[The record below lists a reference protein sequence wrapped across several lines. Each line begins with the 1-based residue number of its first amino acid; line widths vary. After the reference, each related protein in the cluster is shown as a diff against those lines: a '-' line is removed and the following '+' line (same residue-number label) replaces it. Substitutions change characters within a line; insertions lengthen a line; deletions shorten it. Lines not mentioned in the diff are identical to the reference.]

1 MRITSLALQGLTRF
15 TDRVELDLA
24 NLPPGL
30 VAVRGRNGEGKTTIM
45 EAMGP
50 AALFLELPSRPGNL
64 YDHTNRRDATL
75 ELEAD
80 HAGHRWRFLVQAD
93 CGTEKTPGKVEA
105 YLYRDGEPVNDGK
118 GKTYREAIARYFPR
132 RDVFMASVYAAQSG
146 SGSFHRLDV
155 SERRELF
162 VELLGLGKIKALAK
176 RAGVARAEL
185 DAHLITIG
193 ERLADL
199 AGKAA
204 TATDLDHALEAAG
217 ADLQAAA
224 GAYATARAA
233 LEAAVGTEAD
243 ARAIVDQLEGAR
255 RAASDALARVS
266 ARVSRLE
273 AEAAELL
280 AKIRAD
286 RALVDFPDPIRD
298 RAARLVTATTT
309 LATIQATWREADAA
323 HKGAVGKVQDLI
335 AELGRVDRDLQA
347 VDRDLVALDRLAAR
361 VPELEATAPK
371 LLAYQERRPGL
382 FTAHASA
389 REATAAAMASHRELE
404 ASRPDP
410 DRARAFL
417 EADERAAG
425 EIAAAPCGGRRLDVT
440 FPDDGQEPR
449 DGVIDCGA
457 CSYLGR
463 AREAL
468 ARLPERRAD
477 LERHERDAL
486 ELGRRWAALQE
497 ARATEDQA
505 RVALERADQ
514 EARPWE
520 ASAAELRGLQERL
533 EARGDLSE
541 RRAELVGRQAEL
553 VGKRQALELTVPD
566 LIAKRDTAETE
577 GRTARA
583 AVQEL
588 AGADAKLRELDAAGA
603 RLVELEAAHQ
613 SRTLELG
620 GALAERA
627 GIVVPPA
634 STEALARLEAAAEA
648 VAGARALADTARE
661 TEGAARSRLGALQ
674 ERRDQLGD
682 LVGQV
687 RDLEGRR
694 DALARR
700 RAGFR
705 AIETALGERGV
716 QALEIDAAGPTVSAL
731 TNELIAACYGPR
743 FRVMLRTLQE
753 AEAGRKARE
762 TFDLR
767 VLDGDRAGGDR
778 DLADLSGGEQVLI
791 DEAVK
796 LGIALFNAKRTGSQ
810 VATLWRDECDGKL
823 DPENASRYPAM
834 LRRALE
840 LGGFRNVFY
849 VSHRPEVAAQ
859 ADATINVADGRARLV
874 TR

>member
-15 TDRVELDLA
+15 TDRVELDLS

-30 VAVRGRNGEGKTTIM
+30 VAVRGANGEGKTTIM

-80 HAGHRWRFLVQAD
+80 HAGHRWRFLIQAD
-93 CGTEKTPGKVEA
+93 SGTTKTPGKVEA

-118 GKTYREAIARYFPR
+118 GKTYREAVALYFPR

-193 ERLADL
+193 ERLTEL

-204 TATDLDHALEAAG
+204 TAVDLDRALQEG
-217 ADLQAAA
+217 EADLQDAA
-224 GAYATARAA
+224 ARAA
-233 LEAAVGTEAD
+233 VDRQELEASIQVEAD
-243 ARAIVDQLEGAR
+243 ARAVVDQLEGAR
-255 RAASDALARVS
+255 RAAVDALARVD

-273 AEAAELL
+273 AEASALL
-280 AKIRAD
+280 FKIRAD
-286 RALVDFPDPIRD
+286 RALVDFPEPIRA
-298 RAARLVTATTT
+298 RASDLVAATLT
-309 LATIQATWREADAA
+309 LATAQASYREANGA
-323 HKGAVGKVQDLI
+323 HQVAIGKVQDLI
-335 AELGRVDRDLQA
+335 ADLARVDRDVATLE
-347 VDRDLVALDRLAAR
+347 RDLSALDRLAAR
-361 VPELEATAPK
+361 LPELEATAAR
-371 LLAYQERRPGL
+371 LEAHQARRPGL
-382 FTAHASA
+382 FTAHATA
-389 REATAAAMASHRELE
+389 REATAAAMAHHRELE
-404 ASRPDP
+404 ATRPDP

-417 EADERAAG
+417 EADQRAAG
-425 EIAAAPCGGRRLDVT
+425 EINAAPCGGRRLDVT

-468 ARLPERRAD
+468 ARLPERQAD
-477 LERHERDAL
+477 LDRAERDAL

-497 ARATEDQA
+497 ARAAEDLA
-505 RVALERADQ
+505 RVALERADL

-520 ASAAELRGLQERL
+520 ASATELRGLRERL

-541 RRAELVGRQAEL
+541 RLAELATRRGDL
-553 VGKRQALELTVPD
+553 VAKRQELEATVPA
-566 LIAKRDTAETE
+566 LVSAREAAATAGRD
-577 GRTARA
+577 ARA
-583 AVQEL
+583 KVQEL
-588 AGADAKLRELDAAGA
+588 EGADAKLRDLEAAGA
-603 RLVELEAAHQ
+603 RLVEIEAAHQ
-613 SRTLELG
+613 SRTLEHG

-627 GIVVPPA
+627 GIVVPAA
-634 STEALARLEAAAEA
+634 STEALAALEAATRNVTEDRARAEA
-648 VAGARALADTARE
+648 TRELEGTAR
-661 TEGAARSRLGALQ
+661 GRLGALQ
-674 ERRDQLGD
+674 ERRGQLGD

-687 RDLEGRR
+687 RALEARR
-694 DALARR
+694 DSLARR

-731 TNELIAACYGPR
+731 TNELISACYGPR
-743 FRVMLRTLQE
+743 FRVTLRTIQE

-767 VLDGDRAGGDR
+767 VLDGARAGGAR

-823 DPENASRYPAM
+823 DPENASRYPSM

-849 VSHRPEVAAQ
+849 VSHRPDVAAQ

-874 TR
+874 VR